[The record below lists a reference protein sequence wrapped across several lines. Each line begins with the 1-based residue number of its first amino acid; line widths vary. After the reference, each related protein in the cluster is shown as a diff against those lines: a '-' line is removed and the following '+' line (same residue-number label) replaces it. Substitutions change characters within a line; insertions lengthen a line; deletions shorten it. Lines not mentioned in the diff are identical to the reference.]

1 MKKMLVLAGAALALM
16 TGCIS
21 LNTNDGA
28 IPADITV
35 RKAYTADIDV
45 KDTPASGEATVNCLF
60 GFITWG
66 VSEYADDAFVQKGPS
81 ISLLKSADAVAKQG
95 ATYNACEAAKA
106 DYLLGAKYRLDT
118 ESYIVFK
125 KVKCTATGYPGTIK
139 GVKEIKGPAAKAAN

>member
-21 LNTNDGA
+21 VNTNDGA

-35 RKAYTADIDV
+35 RKGYVADIDV
-45 KDTPASGEATVNCLF
+45 AQQAATGEATVNCLF
-60 GFITWG
+60 GLITWG
-66 VSEYADDAFVQKGPS
+66 VSNYADDAFVKTGPALT
-81 ISLLKSADAVAKQG
+81 LLTSANDVAKQG

-118 ESYIVFK
+118 EDYFVFK
-125 KVKCTATGYPGTIK
+125 TIKCTATGYPGTIK
-139 GVKEIKGPAAKAAN
+139 GVKEVKCPTTK